1 MTREDI
7 IALAKTQLG
16 VTEEP
21 PGSNNV
27 IYNTVYYGHPVSGA
41 EYPWCVVFIGWLFR
55 ELGASNLFCGGNA
68 TASCDYVRNWAMQN
82 NQWIT
87 DNYQP
92 GDLVLF
98 DWNSDGKLDHIG
110 LVIEVNG
117 NALTTIE
124 GNVSEKVGQCTRSG
138 ITMVGAYRPRYTQKT
153 ENKIDAKPETKPDTK
168 PDKAGDRYTVV
179 AGDTL
184 SWIAARYGTTVSAL
198 ADANNIADPN
208 KIWVGQTL
216 VIPGK
221 GSHRTIQITV
231 TADTLELLTIMA
243 DGRNKSIGEVIDALV
258 EDSI

>member
-27 IYNTVYYGHPVSGA
+27 KYNSAFYGHPVNGA
-41 EYPWCVVFIGWLFR
+41 EYMWCVVFIWWLFR
-55 ELGASNLFCGGNA
+55 ELGATNLFCGGNL
-68 TASCDYVRNWAMQN
+68 TASCDYVRNWAKQN
-82 NQWIT
+82 NQWVT

-98 DWNSDGKLDHIG
+98 DWNTDGYLDHIG

-124 GNVSEKVGQCTRSG
+124 GNVSERVGQCTRSG

-153 ENKIDAKPETKPDTK
+153 DTKPEERPDTK
-168 PDKAGDRYTVV
+168 PDKTADSYTVV

-184 SWIAARYGTTVSAL
+184 SWIAARFGTTVSAL
-198 ADANNIADPN
+198 ADANHISDPN

-243 DGRNKSIGEVIDALV
+243 DGRHKSIGEVVDALV

>member
-1 MTREDI
+1 MTAEDI
-7 IALAKTQLG
+7 IALAKTQIG

-27 IYNTVYYGHPVSGA
+27 IYNTAYYGHPVSGP
-41 EYPWCVVFIGWLFR
+41 EYLWCVVFIWWLFR
-55 ELGASNLFCGGNA
+55 ELGASDLFCGGNA
-68 TASCDYVRNWAMQN
+68 TAWCGYVKDWAIRN
-82 NQWIT
+82 NQWVT
-87 DNYQP
+87 DGYKP

-98 DWNSDGKLDHIG
+98 DWNSDGELDHIG
-110 LVIEVNG
+110 LVVGVTG
-117 NALTTIE
+117 NALTTVE

-153 ENKIDAKPETKPDTK
+153 DSNADAKPETKPDTK

-184 SWIAARYGTTVSAL
+184 SGIAARYGTTVSAL

-243 DGRNKSIGEVIDALV
+243 DGWNKSIGEVIDALV